1 MNKELLH
8 LYPQSLYLLK
18 VLTALAVLA
27 TIVSASFWLP
37 LSGLSPVLR
46 GMGIVALLALA
57 LAMVPLVRWV
67 YHRMD
72 ELQWLLHQQSS
83 MASLS
88 MLASVSCL
96 LGILQA
102 NQLVP
107 LFNQFWTL
115 ALLVAVWGINLM
127 LADQRFK

>member
-8 LYPQSLYLLK
+8 LYPQPLYLLK